1 MPTFMKAREQLE
13 KERQRERKLERER
26 ESKIVKFI

>member
-1 MPTFMKAREQLE
+1 MPTFMKAIEQLE